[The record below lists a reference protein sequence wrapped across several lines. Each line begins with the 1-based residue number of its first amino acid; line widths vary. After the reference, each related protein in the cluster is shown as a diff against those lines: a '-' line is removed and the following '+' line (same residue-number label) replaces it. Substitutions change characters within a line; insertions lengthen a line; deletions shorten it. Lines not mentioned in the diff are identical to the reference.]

1 MLRRKI
7 WLVIGVASAVLV
19 VGVGSLAFYL
29 SNRLR
34 DVKGPLIRA
43 LQSQIDGELKVGEA
57 KVVLF
62 PAGLDLKDIQLYAPG
77 EKEPSAKIK
86 VAELRFDL
94 IPLVRKKIQGKLN
107 VVEPEV
113 FLRRSKDGKT
123 NMERIFAPL
132 ITGESKERVSAVDQL
147 WWKRLAIDRLRIQDA
162 RFLATREGTED
173 RVELK
178 DLDVAADHIRFDGSR
193 EPAKIKISYSLPQV
207 SKEPMQIST
216 RMHFDEAIQG
226 LRLEEGKLL
235 WGETKMDFGG
245 PVLLPGEKNKE
256 VGLDLAFAAPEIDL
270 KKFGAML
277 VKPIPATGKVAMKGT
292 VQGSAFEPKLD
303 VILDS
308 PALNVAGK
316 SLSNFHAELSKKQKP
331 VEIRN
336 TSFGIYGGTI
346 QLSGEAEPGPVIPAK
361 LNVGLRS
368 LSIAAASGKP
378 SPASLSGDLQL
389 SSPNVS
395 NPNSFSGGG
404 KISAGPFPLPVV
416 NLQNKVKVAQIL
428 AAGTAVGQM
437 VNVGMLSSSANVIG
451 TQVDRVNAAVRIN
464 GNNVSLAP
472 FNLGNG
478 HFTASGNATIANQQS
493 INGGGTFN
501 LSPGVTASL
510 ITDSRLRQSMTGG
523 RGGLSVPFSISGPLA
538 DPNVTVDSG
547 YIQGLVAKATAA
559 GLTNMLMGG
568 LKPQGM
574 INEALKNT
582 PLGDPKNPLGQILG
596 GSSQTTTNTGATSG
610 TSTRKKTS
618 TTTNSTS
625 TQQNT
630 TKKPSLQ
637 KGIEGLIFGR

>member
-7 WLVIGVASAVLV
+7 WLVIGIASAVLV
-19 VGVGSLAFYL
+19 IGVGSLAFYL
-29 SNRLR
+29 SHRLR

-57 KVVLF
+57 TVVVF

-77 EKEPSAKIK
+77 EQEPSATIK

-107 VVEPEV
+107 VIEPEI
-113 FLRRSKDGKT
+113 FLRRTKDGKT

-132 ITGESKERVSAVDQL
+132 ISGESKERVSAVDQL
-147 WWKRLAIDRLRIQDA
+147 WWKRLAIDRLRIKDA
-162 RFLATREGTED
+162 RFLATREGSED
-173 RVELK
+173 KVELK
-178 DLDVAADHIRFDGSR
+178 DIDVAADRIRFDGSR

-207 SKEPMQIST
+207 SKEPMKIST
-216 RMHFDEAIQG
+216 QMRFDEAIQG
-226 LRLEEGKLL
+226 LRLEEGTVL
-235 WGETKMDFGG
+235 WGETKMNFGG

-256 VGLDLAFAAPEIDL
+256 VGLDLAFDAPEIDL

-277 VKPIPATGKVAMKGT
+277 AKPIPATGKMAMKGT
-292 VQGSAFEPKLD
+292 VKGSAFEPKLD
-303 VILDS
+303 VTLDS

-316 SLSNFHAELSKKQKP
+316 SLSKFHAELSKKEKP

-346 QLSGEAEPGPVIPAK
+346 QLSGEAVPGPVIPAK

-368 LSIAAASGKP
+368 LSIAAATGKP

-389 SSPNVS
+389 TSPNVS

-464 GNNVSLAP
+464 GNNVTLAP

-501 LSPGVTASL
+501 LSPGVTSSL
-510 ITDSRLRQSMTGG
+510 ITDARLRQSMTGG
-523 RGGLSVPFSISGPLA
+523 RGGLAVPFSISGPLA
-538 DPNVTVDSG
+538 DPNISVDSG
-547 YIQGLVAKATAA
+547 YIQGLVSKATAA

-568 LKPQGM
+568 VKPEGM
-574 INEALKNT
+574 LNEALKNT

-596 GSSQTTTNTGATSG
+596 GTSQTPTNTNSKTTSG
-610 TSTRKKTS
+610 TTTRRTTTTS
-618 TTTNSTS
+618 TTT
-625 TQQNT
+625 QQNT
-630 TKKPSLQ
+630 QKKQPTLQ
-637 KGIEGLIFGR
+637 KGIEGLLFGK